1 MYIDSIKISL
11 FFNIKY
17 QLIHPNLLS
26 RRYLINSH
34 MIFCI
39 VVFIHMLIICWVF
52 FHYKNLVHDKLKL
65 YIYHCCETFV
75 LFITFILTYLSKF
88 HSTKWD
94 HRNLCTATS
103 VPFHS
108 SYLLPLYLTLN
119 DISWGP
125 SSSDHTI
132 GQCLSLT
139 VHVCQLSFLLLQ
151 LLLEVGGLCAQRIHR
166 VLTSINPQSL
176 RCHFP
181 QHLCLY
187 PEVYTFPL
195 RSRTDRVN
203 LDCVSN

>member
-1 MYIDSIKISL
+1 MKLL
-11 FFNIKY
+11 FC
-17 QLIHPNLLS
+17 LLLS
-26 RRYLINSH
+26 SLHVYQS
-34 MIFCI
+34 
-39 VVFIHMLIICWVF
+39 FIRQS
-52 FHYKNLVHDKLKL
+52 
-65 YIYHCCETFV
+65 ET
-75 LFITFILTYLSKF
+75 TKTY
-88 HSTKWD
+88 
-94 HRNLCTATS
+94 TATS
-103 VPFHS
+103 FPFHS

-151 LLLEVGGLCAQRIHR
+151 LLLEVGGLCAQCIHR

>member
-1 MYIDSIKISL
+1 MKLL
-11 FFNIKY
+11 FC
-17 QLIHPNLLS
+17 LLLS
-26 RRYLINSH
+26 SLHVYQS
-34 MIFCI
+34 
-39 VVFIHMLIICWVF
+39 FIRQS
-52 FHYKNLVHDKLKL
+52 
-65 YIYHCCETFV
+65 ET
-75 LFITFILTYLSKF
+75 TKTY
-88 HSTKWD
+88 
-94 HRNLCTATS
+94 TATS
-103 VPFHS
+103 FPFHS

-181 QHLCLY
+181 PTLMFIPGSVHFSFAVEDGSREFGLCVEPIKKYAKIYAL
-187 PEVYTFPL
+187 
-195 RSRTDRVN
+195 
-203 LDCVSN
+203 LDERP